1 LEPAVSPI
9 EAALRGGAVV
19 LLVLIAALLLRDARR
34 VPAGIFA
41 ALFALGAAAY
51 TIVSASVFAPVPP
64 LWLLPLRMIGMGNP
78 LVFCLFAAALFDDDF
93 KPSWW
98 HAMAWLT
105 MVALGVV
112 ACLWIDAAP
121 ARWAFSALGLACNA
135 LGVWYVLSG
144 RALDLVEERRRL
156 RAVLVVLLALYSAA
170 IIATE
175 IALPAGS
182 GGPILYLANGI
193 GLLTITLV
201 FAVVLLS
208 ISADGALI
216 SLPVSEPAVQGA
228 IQGIM
233 QGSLQGSL
241 QVTSPYRP
249 TAVSDPADRRIE
261 RDDDTRLLAA
271 LRRLMEHDRAY
282 REEGLSIGGLA
293 GKLGIPEHGLRRL
306 INRRLGYRNF
316 NAFLNRYRLDD
327 VMAALAD
334 PAQEAVPILT
344 IAMDAGFQSLGPF
357 NRAFK
362 AQTGVTPSEFR
373 RLQLSRPDRAAAE

>member
-1 LEPAVSPI
+1 VFLI

-41 ALFALGAAAY
+41 ALFALGAATY

-93 KPSWW
+93 KPSWL
-98 HAMAWLT
+98 HAVAWLT
-105 MVALGVV
+105 MVALGLV
-112 ACLWIDAAP
+112 ACIWINAAP

-135 LGVWYVLSG
+135 LGVWYVLAG
-144 RALDLVEERRRL
+144 RTLDLVEERRRL

-175 IALPAGS
+175 IALPGGS
-182 GGPILYLANGI
+182 GGPILYLANSI

-208 ISADGALI
+208 ISGDSALI
-216 SLPVSEPAVQGA
+216 SLPVSEPAVQG
-228 IQGIM
+228 IM
-233 QGSLQGSL
+233 PGALQGTL

-249 TAVSDPADRRIE
+249 AAVSDPGDQIE

-293 GKLGIPEHGLRRL
+293 GKLGVPEHGLRRL

-344 IAMDAGFQSLGPF
+344 IALDAGFQSLGPS
-357 NRAFK
+357 NRAFQ
-362 AQTGVTPSEFR
+362 AQPGMTPSEFR
-373 RLQLSRPDRAAAE
+373 RLQLSRTDRAAAE

>member
-1 LEPAVSPI
+1 VFLI

-41 ALFALGAAAY
+41 ALFALGAATY

-93 KPSWW
+93 KPSWL
-98 HAMAWLT
+98 HAVAWLT
-105 MVALGVV
+105 MVALGLV
-112 ACLWIDAAP
+112 ACIWINAAP

-135 LGVWYVLSG
+135 LGVWYVLAG
-144 RALDLVEERRRL
+144 RTLDLVEERRRL

-175 IALPAGS
+175 IALPGGS
-182 GGPILYLANGI
+182 GGPILYLANSI

-208 ISADGALI
+208 ISGDSALI
-216 SLPVSEPAVQGA
+216 SLPVSEPAVQG
-228 IQGIM
+228 IM
-233 QGSLQGSL
+233 PGALQGTL

-249 TAVSDPADRRIE
+249 AAVSDPGDQIE

-293 GKLGIPEHGLRRL
+293 GKLGVPEHGLRRL

-344 IAMDAGFQSLGPF
+344 IALDAGFQSLGPF

-362 AQTGVTPSEFR
+362 AQTGMTPSEFR
-373 RLQLSRPDRAAAE
+373 RLQLSRTDRAAAE

>member
-1 LEPAVSPI
+1 MFLI

-41 ALFALGAAAY
+41 ALFALGAATY

-93 KPSWW
+93 KPSWL
-98 HAMAWLT
+98 HAVAWLT
-105 MVALGVV
+105 MVALGLV
-112 ACLWIDAAP
+112 ACIWINAAP

-135 LGVWYVLSG
+135 LGVWYVLAG
-144 RALDLVEERRRL
+144 RTLDLVEERRRL

-175 IALPAGS
+175 IALPGGS
-182 GGPILYLANGI
+182 GGPILYLANSI

-208 ISADGALI
+208 ISGDSALI
-216 SLPVSEPAVQGA
+216 SLPVSEPAVR
-228 IQGIM
+228 GIM
-233 QGSLQGSL
+233 PGALQGTL

-249 TAVSDPADRRIE
+249 AAVSDPGDRIE

-282 REEGLSIGGLA
+282 REEGLAIGGLA

-344 IAMDAGFQSLGPF
+344 IAIDAGFQSLGPF

-362 AQTGVTPSEFR
+362 AQTGMTPSEFR
-373 RLQLSRPDRAAAE
+373 RLQLSRTDRAAAE

>member
-1 LEPAVSPI
+1 MSLLEV
-9 EAALRGGAVV
+9 ALRGAAVV
-19 LLVLIAALLLRDARR
+19 LLLLIAALLLRDARR
-34 VPAGIFA
+34 VPAGVFA
-41 ALFALGAAAY
+41 GLFALGAAAY
-51 TIVSASVFAPVPP
+51 TIVSASVFAPVPS

-93 KPSWW
+93 KPSWL
-98 HAMAWLT
+98 HAAAWLA
-105 MVALGVV
+105 MVAFGLVS
-112 ACLWIDAAP
+112 CFLIDATFLINAAP

-135 LGVWYVLSG
+135 LAVWYVLAG
-144 RALDLVEERRRL
+144 RAVDLVEERRRL
-156 RAVLVVLLALYSAA
+156 RGVLVVLLALYSAA

-175 IALPAGS
+175 IALPGGS
-182 GGPILYLANGI
+182 GGPILYLANSI
-193 GLLTITLV
+193 GLLTLTVV

-208 ISADGALI
+208 VSGDSALI
-216 SLPVSEPAVQGA
+216 SLPASAP
-228 IQGIM
+228 
-233 QGSLQGSL
+233 SLQATSSQVTS

-249 TAVSDPADRRIE
+249 VAVLDPGDQVE

-271 LRRLMEHDRAY
+271 LRRLMEYDKAY

-306 INRRLGYRNF
+306 INRSLGYRNF

-327 VMAALAD
+327 VTAALAD

-362 AQTGVTPSEFR
+362 AQTGMTPSEFR
-373 RLQLSRPDRAAAE
+373 RLQLIRTDRAAAE

>member
-1 LEPAVSPI
+1 VSLI

-19 LLVLIAALLLRDARR
+19 LLVLIAVLLLRDARR
-34 VPAGIFA
+34 VPAGVFA
-41 ALFALGAAAY
+41 ALFALGAASY
-51 TIVSASVFAPVPP
+51 TIVSASAFAPIPP

-78 LVFCLFAAALFDDDF
+78 LVFCLFAATLFDDDF
-93 KPSWW
+93 KPSWL
-98 HAMAWLT
+98 HAVAWLT
-105 MVALGVV
+105 MVAFGLV

-121 ARWAFSALGLACNA
+121 ARWAFSAFGLACNA
-135 LGVWYVLSG
+135 IGVWYVLAE

-182 GGPILYLANGI
+182 GGPMLYLVNAV

-208 ISADGALI
+208 VSGDSALI
-216 SLPVSEPAVQGA
+216 SLRVAGPAV
-228 IQGIM
+228 
-233 QGSLQGSL
+233 

-249 TAVSDPADRRIE
+249 AAMPDQGDRVE

-316 NAFLNRYRLDD
+316 NAFLNSYRLDD

-334 PAQEAVPILT
+334 PTQEAVPILT
-344 IAMDAGFQSLGPF
+344 IALDAGFQSLGPF

-362 AQTGVTPSEFR
+362 AQTGMTPSEFR
-373 RLQLSRPDRAAAE
+373 RVQLSRIDRAAAE

>member
-1 LEPAVSPI
+1 VSLI

-34 VPAGIFA
+34 VPAGVFA
-41 ALFALGAAAY
+41 ALFALGAASY
-51 TIVSASVFAPVPP
+51 TIVSASAFGPIPP
-64 LWLLPLRMIGMGNP
+64 LWLLPLRMMGMGNP
-78 LVFCLFAAALFDDDF
+78 LVFCLFAATLFDDDF
-93 KPSWW
+93 KPSWL
-98 HAMAWLT
+98 HAVAWLA
-105 MVALGVV
+105 MVAFGLV

-121 ARWAFSALGLACNA
+121 ARWAFNAIGLACNA
-135 LGVWYVLSG
+135 IGVWYVLAG

-156 RAVLVVLLALYSAA
+156 RGVLVVLLALYSAA
-170 IIATE
+170 IIASE

-182 GGPILYLANGI
+182 GGPVLYFANAI
-193 GLLTITLV
+193 GLLTVTLV

-208 ISADGALI
+208 VSGDSALI
-216 SLPVSEPAVQGA
+216 SLPLISFPVADPA
-228 IQGIM
+228 
-233 QGSLQGSL
+233 L

-249 TAVSDPADRRIE
+249 AAMPDQGDRVDRVE

-293 GKLGIPEHGLRRL
+293 AKLGIPEHGLRRL

-316 NAFLNRYRLDD
+316 NAFLNSYRLDD

-334 PAQEAVPILT
+334 PTQEAVPILT
-344 IAMDAGFQSLGPF
+344 IALDAGFQSLGPF

-362 AQTGVTPSEFR
+362 AQTGMTPSEFR
-373 RLQLSRPDRAAAE
+373 RLQLSRIDRAAAE

>member
-1 LEPAVSPI
+1 VFLI

-34 VPAGIFA
+34 VPAGVFA

-64 LWLLPLRMIGMGNP
+64 LSLLPLRMIGMGNP
-78 LVFCLFAAALFDDDF
+78 LVFCLFAATLFDDDF

-98 HAMAWLT
+98 HASAWLT
-105 MVALGVV
+105 MVALGLV

-135 LGVWYVLSG
+135 LGVWYVLAG

-182 GGPILYLANGI
+182 GGPILYLVNSI

-208 ISADGALI
+208 VSGDSALI
-216 SLPVSEPAVQGA
+216 SLPVSAP
-228 IQGIM
+228 
-233 QGSLQGSL
+233 SLQL
-241 QVTSPYRP
+241 TSPYRP
-249 TAVSDPADRRIE
+249 AVVPDQGDRVE

-271 LRRLMEHDRAY
+271 LRRLMEHDKAY

-293 GKLGIPEHGLRRL
+293 GKLGIAEHGLRRL

-316 NAFLNRYRLDD
+316 NAFLNSYRLDD

-373 RLQLSRPDRAAAE
+373 RLQLSRIDRAAAE

>member
-1 LEPAVSPI
+1 VSLI

-34 VPAGIFA
+34 VPAGVFA

-64 LWLLPLRMIGMGNP
+64 LWLLPLRMMGMGNP

-93 KPSWW
+93 KPSWL
-98 HAMAWLT
+98 HAVAWLA
-105 MVALGVV
+105 MVAFGVV
-112 ACLWIDAAP
+112 SCLLIDAAP
-121 ARWAFSALGLACNA
+121 ARLAFSILGLACNA
-135 LGVWYVLSG
+135 LAVWYVLAG
-144 RALDLVEERRRL
+144 RALDLVEARRRL
-156 RAVLVVLLALYSAA
+156 RAVLVVVLALYSAA
-170 IIATE
+170 IIASE

-182 GGPILYLANGI
+182 GGPNLYLANSI
-193 GLLTITLV
+193 GLLTLTLV

-208 ISADGALI
+208 VSDDGALI
-216 SLPVSEPAVQGA
+216 SLPVTGP
-228 IQGIM
+228 
-233 QGSLQGSL
+233 SLEVTS
-241 QVTSPYRP
+241 QVTSFYRP
-249 TAVSDPADRRIE
+249 AAVPDQADQLE
-261 RDDDTRLLAA
+261 RDDDTGLLAA
-271 LRRLMEHDRAY
+271 LRRLMEYDKAY
-282 REEGLSIGGLA
+282 REEGLSIGSLA

-306 INRRLGYRNF
+306 INRSLGYRNF

-362 AQTGVTPSEFR
+362 AQTGMTPSEFR
-373 RLQLSRPDRAAAE
+373 RLQLSRTDRAAAE

>member
-1 LEPAVSPI
+1 VSLI

-19 LLVLIAALLLRDARR
+19 LLVLIAVLLLRDARR
-34 VPAGIFA
+34 VPAGVFA
-41 ALFALGAAAY
+41 ALFALGAASYA
-51 TIVSASVFAPVPP
+51 IVSASAFAPIPP
-64 LWLLPLRMIGMGNP
+64 LWLLPLRMMGMGNP
-78 LVFCLFAAALFDDDF
+78 LVFCLFAATLFDDDF
-93 KPSWW
+93 KPSWL
-98 HAMAWLT
+98 HAVAWLT
-105 MVALGVV
+105 MVAFGLV

-121 ARWAFSALGLACNA
+121 ARWAFSAFGLACNA
-135 LGVWYVLSG
+135 IGVWYVLAE

-182 GGPILYLANGI
+182 GGPMLHLANAV

-201 FAVVLLS
+201 FAVVLLAVS
-208 ISADGALI
+208 GDSALI
-216 SLPVSEPAVQGA
+216 SLPLAGPPV
-228 IQGIM
+228 
-233 QGSLQGSL
+233 

-249 TAVSDPADRRIE
+249 AAMPDQGDRVE

-293 GKLGIPEHGLRRL
+293 AKLGIPEHGLRRL
-306 INRRLGYRNF
+306 INRRLGYRNL
-316 NAFLNRYRLDD
+316 NAFLNSYRLDD

-334 PAQEAVPILT
+334 PTQEAVPILT
-344 IAMDAGFQSLGPF
+344 IALDAGFQSLGPF

-362 AQTGVTPSEFR
+362 AQTGMTPSEFR
-373 RLQLSRPDRAAAE
+373 RLQLSRIDRAAAE

>member
-1 LEPAVSPI
+1 MSLI

-51 TIVSASVFAPVPP
+51 SIVSASVFAPVPP

-93 KPSWW
+93 KPSWL
-98 HAMAWLT
+98 HAVAWLT
-105 MVALGVV
+105 MVACGLV
-112 ACLWIDAAP
+112 ACMWIDAAP

-208 ISADGALI
+208 ISGDSALI
-216 SLPVSEPAVQGA
+216 SLPVSEPAVQAA
-228 IQGIM
+228 IEGM
-233 QGSLQGSL
+233 QGTL
-241 QVTSPYRP
+241 QVASPYRP
-249 TAVSDPADRRIE
+249 TVVPDPRDRAE
-261 RDDDTRLLAA
+261 RDDDTRLLSA

-344 IAMDAGFQSLGPF
+344 VAMDAGFQSLGPF

-362 AQTGVTPSEFR
+362 AQTAMTPSEFR
-373 RLQLSRPDRAAAE
+373 RLQLSRTDRAAAE

>member
-1 LEPAVSPI
+1 VPVI

-19 LLVLIAALLLRDARR
+19 LLVLLVALLLRDARR

-41 ALFALGAAAY
+41 ALFAAGAAAY

-64 LWLLPLRMIGMGNP
+64 LSLLPLRMLGMGNP
-78 LVFCLFAAALFDDDF
+78 LVFCLFAASLFDDDF
-93 KPSWW
+93 RPSWW
-98 HAMAWLT
+98 HALAWLT
-105 MVALGVV
+105 MVAFGLV
-112 ACLWIDAAP
+112 ACIWIDATP

-135 LGVWYVLSG
+135 LGVWYVLAG
-144 RALDLVEERRRL
+144 RTIDLVEERRRL
-156 RAVLVVLLALYSAA
+156 RAALVVLLAVYSVAV
-170 IIATE
+170 IITE

-182 GGPILYLANGI
+182 GGPILYLANSI
-193 GLLTITLV
+193 GLLTVTLV
-201 FAVVLLS
+201 FAMVLLS
-208 ISADGALI
+208 VSSDSALV
-216 SLPVSEPAVQGA
+216 SLPVSAPSV
-228 IQGIM
+228 
-233 QGSLQGSL
+233 
-241 QVTSPYRP
+241 QVTSPFRP
-249 TAVSDPADRRIE
+249 TAAPDQAEGIE

-293 GKLGIPEHGLRRL
+293 AKLGLPEHGLRRL

-316 NAFLNRYRLDD
+316 NAFLNSYRLDD

-362 AQTGVTPSEFR
+362 ARTGTTPSEFR
-373 RLQLSRPDRAAAE
+373 RLQLSRVERAAAE

>member
-1 LEPAVSPI
+1 VSLV

-64 LWLLPLRMIGMGNP
+64 LSLLPMRMIGMGNP

-93 KPSWW
+93 KPSWL
-98 HAMAWLT
+98 HAVAWLT
-105 MVALGVV
+105 MVALGLV
-112 ACLWIDAAP
+112 ACIWIDAAP

-182 GGPILYLANGI
+182 GGPILYLGNGI

-208 ISADGALI
+208 VSGDSALI
-216 SLPVSEPAVQGA
+216 SLPATEPAVQGA

-233 QGSLQGSL
+233 QGTL
-241 QVTSPYRP
+241 QVTSPHRP
-249 TAVSDPADRRIE
+249 AVVADQGDRIE

-327 VMAALAD
+327 VTAALAD

-344 IAMDAGFQSLGPF
+344 IAIDAGFQSLGPF

-362 AQTGVTPSEFR
+362 AQTGMTPSEFR
-373 RLQLSRPDRAAAE
+373 RLQLSRTERAAAE

>member
-1 LEPAVSPI
+1 MSLV

-93 KPSWW
+93 KPSWL
-98 HAMAWLT
+98 HAVAWLT
-105 MVALGVV
+105 MVALGLV
-112 ACLWIDAAP
+112 ACIWIDAAP

-182 GGPILYLANGI
+182 GGPILYLGNGI

-208 ISADGALI
+208 VSGDSALI
-216 SLPVSEPAVQGA
+216 SLPATEPAVQGA

-233 QGSLQGSL
+233 QGTL
-241 QVTSPYRP
+241 QVTSPHRP
-249 TAVSDPADRRIE
+249 AVVADQGDPIE

-327 VMAALAD
+327 VTAALAD

-344 IAMDAGFQSLGPF
+344 IAIDAGFQSLGPF

-362 AQTGVTPSEFR
+362 AQTGMTPSEFR
-373 RLQLSRPDRAAAE
+373 RLQLSRTERAAAE

>member
-1 LEPAVSPI
+1 VFLI

-41 ALFALGAAAY
+41 ALFALGAATY

-93 KPSWW
+93 KPSWL
-98 HAMAWLT
+98 HAVAWLT
-105 MVALGVV
+105 MVALGLV
-112 ACLWIDAAP
+112 ACIWINAAP

-135 LGVWYVLSG
+135 LGVWYVLAG
-144 RALDLVEERRRL
+144 RTLDLVEERRRL

-175 IALPAGS
+175 IALPGGS
-182 GGPILYLANGI
+182 GGPILYLANSI

-208 ISADGALI
+208 ISGDSALI
-216 SLPVSEPAVQGA
+216 SLPVSEPAVQG
-228 IQGIM
+228 IM
-233 QGSLQGSL
+233 PGALQGTL

-249 TAVSDPADRRIE
+249 AAVSDPGDQIE

-344 IAMDAGFQSLGPF
+344 IALDAGFQSLGPF

-362 AQTGVTPSEFR
+362 AQTGMTPSEFR
-373 RLQLSRPDRAAAE
+373 RLQLSRTDRAAAE